1 MKEVKLKLPNPYKSE
16 CKLRQTQSMS
26 YIQKKLERNPQ
37 SAEELEKI
45 VEEEV
50 RELVGPYA
58 QLVKKLNILV
68 DTKKPDTRNQIFK
81 WLLENPET
89 LKTLSQNVDNLINI
103 VRK

>member
-1 MKEVKLKLPNPYKSE
+1 
-16 CKLRQTQSMS
+16 MS
-26 YIQKKLERNPQ
+26 YIQKKLERCPQ
-37 SAEELEKI
+37 NIGEVEKI

-58 QLVKKLNILV
+58 QLVKKLSILV

-89 LKTLSQNVDNLINI
+89 LKELNQNVDKLINL
-103 VRK
+103 VRC

>member
-1 MKEVKLKLPNPYKSE
+1 
-16 CKLRQTQSMS
+16 MS
-26 YIQKKLERNPQ
+26 YKQKKLERNPQ

-89 LKTLSQNVDNLINI
+89 LKKLSQNVDNLINI

>member
-1 MKEVKLKLPNPYKSE
+1 VKEVKLKLPNPYKS
-16 CKLRQTQSMS
+16 MS
-26 YIQKKLERNPQ
+26 YKQKKLERNPQ

-89 LKTLSQNVDNLINI
+89 LKTLSQNVDKLINL
-103 VRK
+103 VRI

>member
-1 MKEVKLKLPNPYKSE
+1 
-16 CKLRQTQSMS
+16 MS
-26 YIQKKLERNPQ
+26 YKQKKLERNPQ

-89 LKTLSQNVDNLINI
+89 LKTLSQNIDKLINI
-103 VRK
+103 VRI

>member
-1 MKEVKLKLPNPYKSE
+1 
-16 CKLRQTQSMS
+16 MS
-26 YIQKKLERNPQ
+26 YKQKKIERNPQ

-89 LKTLSQNVDNLINI
+89 LKTLSQNVDKLINI
-103 VRK
+103 VRI

>member
-1 MKEVKLKLPNPYKSE
+1 
-16 CKLRQTQSMS
+16 MS
-26 YIQKKLERNPQ
+26 YIQKRNERNPQ
-37 SAEELEKI
+37 NIGEVERI

-58 QLVKKLNILV
+58 QLVKKLSILV

>member
-1 MKEVKLKLPNPYKSE
+1 VKEISE
-16 CKLRQTQSMS
+16 GNMTERNMS
-26 YIQKKLERNPQ
+26 YKQKKLERKPQ
-37 SAEELEKI
+37 TPEELEAI

-58 QLVKKLNILV
+58 QLVKKLSILV

-89 LKTLSQNVDNLINI
+89 LKTLNQNVDKLINV
-103 VRK
+103 VRC

>member
-1 MKEVKLKLPNPYKSE
+1 
-16 CKLRQTQSMS
+16 MS
-26 YIQKKLERNPQ
+26 YKQKKLERNPQ

-89 LKTLSQNVDNLINI
+89 LKKLSQNVDKLINL
-103 VRK
+103 VRI

>member
-1 MKEVKLKLPNPYKSE
+1 
-16 CKLRQTQSMS
+16 MS
-26 YIQKKLERNPQ
+26 YKQKKLERNPQ

-89 LKTLSQNVDNLINI
+89 LKKLSQNVDNLINI
-103 VRK
+103 VRI

>member
-1 MKEVKLKLPNPYKSE
+1 
-16 CKLRQTQSMS
+16 MS
-26 YIQKKLERNPQ
+26 YIQKKLERCPQ
-37 SAEELEKI
+37 NIGDVEKI

-58 QLVKKLNILV
+58 QLVKKLSILV

-89 LKTLSQNVDNLINI
+89 LKELNQNVDKLINL
-103 VRK
+103 VRC

>member
-1 MKEVKLKLPNPYKSE
+1 MKVSKTN
-16 CKLRQTQSMS
+16 TMS